1 MIAAIVPAAG
11 RSERMGRPKL
21 ILPIGRTTVIA
32 RVAAALRDGGAE
44 PVIVVAPPADFAGA
58 AILADEARNVGAFV
72 LVPAEHPI
80 DMRAS
85 VELGLD
91 HLGRRSAPASFL
103 VAPADSPSLTPELV
117 GQVVARTREA
127 PQSIVIPVYH
137 GRRGHPIALPWRLAD
152 EIRALPLGVGLNALI
167 ALHADSVAE
176 FDVAD
181 PGAVEDLDTPEDY
194 RRSADPSD

>member
-32 RVAAALRDGGAE
+32 RVVAALRDGGAE
-44 PVIVVAPPADFAGA
+44 PVIVVTPPASFAGA
-58 AILADEARNVGAFV
+58 AILADEARNAGASV
-72 LVPAEHPI
+72 LVPTEHPI

-91 HLGRRSAPASFL
+91 HLGQGSAPDRFL

-117 GQVVARTREA
+117 GQVVAQARAA

-137 GRRGHPIALPWRLAD
+137 GRRGHPIALPWQLAD
-152 EIRALPLGVGLNALI
+152 KIRALPLGVGLNALI
-167 ALHADSVAE
+167 ALRAAEVAE
-176 FDVAD
+176 IEVAD

-194 RRSADPSD
+194 RRLADLSE